1 MSQQLELVALDGS
14 KSQVPGNYTIVFTN
28 GEDATVSV
36 PIIVDAKEAGPQ
48 MQQKKH
54 ETGKICFI
62 IYNVRIVS
70 YLIDWF

>member
-1 MSQQLELVALDGS
+1 MSVPFHVKQLELVAVDGS

-36 PIIVDAKEAGPQ
+36 PIIVEAKQGRPS

-54 ETGKICFI
+54 DSV
-62 IYNVRIVS
+62 VRLVI
-70 YLIDWF
+70 